1 MLLSLFFKLIMRDIL
16 VKAKNI
22 DSPKEWIVGVPQYN
36 WVGKEGLEL
45 QEIKNT
51 LGNAYNI
58 EKETVC
64 QFTGLKDSK
73 KNDIFENDIIEI
85 TYEGESATKW
95 VVYFNKIMGVYRLKM
110 FSGHGERMIFP
121 LNERAV
127 VVGNIKDLN

>member
-1 MLLSLFFKLIMRDIL
+1 MRDIL
-16 VKAKNI
+16 IKAKNL
-22 DSPKEWIVGVPQYN
+22 DGPKEWVVGVPQYN
-36 WVGKEGLEL
+36 WDGEKGFQLE
-45 QEIKNT
+45 EIKNEIGAYFIQIET
-51 LGNAYNI
+51 L
-58 EKETVC
+58 C

-73 KNDIFENDIIEI
+73 SNNIFENDIIEI

-95 VVYFNKIMGVYRLKM
+95 VVYFNKVMGVYRIKM